1 MPKEEHMELSLSSED
16 QAFRKEVRSFITANY
31 PEEMRVL
38 NPETDLTKEQS
49 LLWHKILHKKGWVA
63 PHWPQQYGGPGW
75 TVTQRYIFAQECS
88 RASALPPLAFSVTM
102 VGPVIYTFGNDAQ
115 KKRFL
120 PRILSGDDWWC
131 QGYSETEAGSDLA
144 SLRTKAVRD
153 GDHYIVNGHKTW
165 TTLAQHADWIFCL
178 VRTDPLAKAQQGIS
192 FLLVG
197 MKTPGVTARPIITI
211 DGSHEVN
218 DVFLENVRVPIAN
231 LIGEENKGWTYAK
244 FLLGNE
250 RTSMAGTGRAKRSIE
265 QLRQVV
271 ANEIRPDDPEAPL
284 FTLELAKAEVDLM
297 ALEAAELRMIS
308 QLSRG
313 KDPGAA
319 ASLLKIRG
327 TEIAQRLADLKH
339 RAVGHYGV
347 ALREHPSSQNAFA
360 PGPEYA
366 HTASEKYLNSRKLSI
381 YGGSNEIQ
389 RNIIAK
395 AVLGL

>member
-1 MPKEEHMELSLSSED
+1 MELNLSKED
-16 QAFRKEVRSFITANY
+16 AAFRDEVRTFIAENY
-31 PEEMRVL
+31 PTEMRVP

-49 LLWHKILHKKGWVA
+49 LLWHRILYRKGWIA
-63 PHWPQQYGGPGW
+63 PLWPKEYGGPGW
-75 TVTQRYIFAQECS
+75 TITQRYIFEQETS
-88 RASALPPLAFSVTM
+88 RAGTLPPLPFGVTM
-102 VGPVIYTFGNDAQ
+102 VGPVIYTFGGDEQ
-115 KKRFL
+115 KKKFL

-131 QGYSETEAGSDLA
+131 QGYSEPGAGSDLA

-153 GDHYIVNGHKTW
+153 RDHYVVNGHKTW

-178 VRTDPLAKAQQGIS
+178 VRTDPQAKAQSGIS
-192 FLLVG
+192 FLLID
-197 MKTPGVTARPIITI
+197 MKTPGVTVRPIITI

-218 DVFLENVRVPIAN
+218 DVFLEDVRVPVAN

-250 RTSMAGTGRAKRSIE
+250 RTSMAGTGRSKRRLENLKSIARAE
-265 QLRQVV
+265 L
-271 ANEIRPDDPEAPL
+271 APDDPAGCD
-284 FTLELAKAEVDLM
+284 LAKDIARVEIDLI
-297 ALEAAELRMIS
+297 ALEAAEARMIS

-313 KDPGAA
+313 KDPGPA

-327 TEIAQRLADLKH
+327 TEIHQRIADLTH
-339 RAVGHYGV
+339 RAIGQYGL
-347 ALREHPSSQNAFA
+347 ALREHPAGGNVFV
-360 PGPEYA
+360 PGPQYA
-366 HTASEKYLNSRKLSI
+366 HTATEKYLNTRKLSI